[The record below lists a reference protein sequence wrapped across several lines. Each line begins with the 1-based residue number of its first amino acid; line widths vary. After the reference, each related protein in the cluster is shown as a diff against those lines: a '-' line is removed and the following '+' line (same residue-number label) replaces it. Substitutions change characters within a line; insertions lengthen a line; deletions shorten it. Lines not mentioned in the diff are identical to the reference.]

1 MNEHNDFFRASQDAH
16 YTACFIYLAHLFDK
30 RSDSSSLPTYLAAL
44 STGQNPQSPQEIL
57 EFLGEVEGDVTQEI
71 EAMAEEGLERSPKG
85 FFKGIGRS

>member
-1 MNEHNDFFRASQDAH
+1 M
-16 YTACFIYLAHLFDK
+16 LAETRLWK
-30 RSDSSSLPTYLAAL
+30 PAYRRLRCRSSARLPMIRYFPTIGQIL